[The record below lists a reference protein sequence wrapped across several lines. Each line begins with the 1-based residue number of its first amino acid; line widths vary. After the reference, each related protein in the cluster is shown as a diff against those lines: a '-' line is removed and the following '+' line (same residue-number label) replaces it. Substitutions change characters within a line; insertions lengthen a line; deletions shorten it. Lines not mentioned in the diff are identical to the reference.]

1 MVEDVLAF
9 AALPLAAAVVFTG
22 IHTWFGLQVL
32 RRNVVF
38 ADLALAQ
45 VSALGATVAVVAGH
59 AVQSPAG
66 YAYTLAFTAV
76 GALLL
81 TASRGLARSVRQEAF
96 IGVLYVFATAA
107 TVLVVDR
114 SPQGAEH
121 VKKMLVGGILSVT
134 GDELLK
140 FVVLY
145 GIIGAFHWLIRR
157 PLLAAAGNEDGRKF
171 LGWDLVFYLSFGV
184 VVTSSVA
191 TAGVL
196 LVFCFLIVP
205 ALVGNLFSSRV
216 GVALT
221 IGWVAGAVASAAGIF
236 GSFLLDA
243 PTGAVTVLAF
253 AATLLLVG
261 AIRAF
266 ITTPATQRRR
276 NRRVG
281 LHVGGLIV
289 CLLLG
294 LSGAWVVIAP
304 AGDHPLL
311 AAIERATGIGP
322 DRFMTETER
331 TNYLEATEVE
341 RRHTTEIDRLNDR
354 ERRSRWQGEELTA
367 DEIRRMGSMQQ
378 TLTEMGRGERFVI
391 DYLRTRGRE
400 RERWYLGLPLAV
412 IALIGAATI
421 ARRGLRGLGLRNQ
434 ADAGYRRLNWFC
446 RNSDL
451 RTPAHPTG
459 VKPRARFAS
468 PMRNMIRCWSSRRR

>member
-1 MVEDVLAF
+1 MLEDILAF

-59 AVQSPAG
+59 AVQSAAG
-66 YAYTLAFTAV
+66 YAYTLIFTAV

-134 GDELLK
+134 ADELLR

-145 GIIGAFHWLIRR
+145 SVIGAVHWIIRR
-157 PLLAAAGNEDGRKF
+157 PLLAAADNDDGRKNVGRY
-171 LGWDLVFYLSFGV
+171 LVWDLVFYLSFGL

-205 ALVGNLFSSRV
+205 ALIGNLFSSRI
-216 GVALT
+216 GMALM
-221 IGWVAGAVASAAGIF
+221 IGWLAGAAASAAGIF

-243 PTGAVTVLAF
+243 PTGAVTVVAF
-253 AATLLLVG
+253 AAALVIAG

-266 ITTPATQRRR
+266 MTAPATERSR

-281 LHVGGLIV
+281 LYLGGLV
-289 CLLLG
+289 FCVVLG
-294 LSGAWVVIAP
+294 LSGAWVVAAP
-304 AGDHPLL
+304 AGDHPIL
-311 AAIERATGIGP
+311 AAIEMATGIGP
-322 DRFMTETER
+322 DRFMTTTER
-331 TNYLEATEVE
+331 ADYLEAAVIE
-341 RRHTTEIDRLNDR
+341 RRHKAEIDRLYDR
-354 ERRSRWQGEELTA
+354 ERQSRWQGDELTA

-400 RERWYLGLPLAV
+400 RERWYVDLPLAAIGFV
-412 IALIGAATI
+412 GAATI
-421 ARRGLRGLGLRNQ
+421 ARRAR
-434 ADAGYRRLNWFC
+434 
-446 RNSDL
+446 
-451 RTPAHPTG
+451 
-459 VKPRARFAS
+459 RAR
-468 PMRNMIRCWSSRRR
+468 

>member
-1 MVEDVLAF
+1 MFEDVLAF
-9 AALPLAAAVVFTG
+9 AALPLTAAVVFTG

-59 AVQSPAG
+59 AVQSAAG
-66 YAYTLAFTAV
+66 YAYTLIFTAV

-107 TVLVVDR
+107 TVLVIDR

-145 GIIGAFHWLIRR
+145 SIIGAVHWVIRR
-157 PLLAAAGNEDGRKF
+157 PLLAASADAEGRRDIGRF
-171 LGWDLVFYLSFGV
+171 LFWDLIFYLSFGV

-205 ALVGNLFSSRV
+205 ALIGNLFSSHI
-216 GVALT
+216 GVALA
-221 IGWVAGAVASAAGIF
+221 IGWVAGAAASAAGIF

-243 PTGAVTVLAF
+243 PTGAVTVVAF
-253 AATLLLVG
+253 AAALVIAG

-266 ITTPATQRRR
+266 ITAPVTERSR
-276 NRRVG
+276 NRRAG
-281 LHVGGLIV
+281 LQAGGLILS
-289 CLLLG
+289 LLIG

-304 AGDHPLL
+304 AGDHPIL
-311 AAIERATGIGP
+311 AAIEMGL
-322 DRFMTETER
+322 
-331 TNYLEATEVE
+331 Y
-341 RRHTTEIDRLNDR
+341 DR
-354 ERRSRWQGEELTA
+354 ERQSRWQGNELTA
-367 DEIRRMGSMQQ
+367 DEIRRIGSMQQ
-378 TLTEMGRGERFVI
+378 TLTEMGRGERFVV

-400 RERWYLGLPLAV
+400 RKRWYIGLPLA
-412 IALIGAATI
+412 AAGLIGAAAI
-421 ARRGLRGLGLRNQ
+421 ARRAR
-434 ADAGYRRLNWFC
+434 
-446 RNSDL
+446 
-451 RTPAHPTG
+451 
-459 VKPRARFAS
+459 RAR
-468 PMRNMIRCWSSRRR
+468 